1 MATIV
6 NTQGQLVDL
15 TTGEVVGRTEA
26 APTTTTDPRKGG
38 EGAPA
43 QVTQGGDK
51 VLGLVN
57 NLSWGFNAGMFA
69 LPDAA
74 QRVIGKG
81 LGLDENQVF
90 QFARFFNRGQV
101 APRNSEERY
110 ARAIGEGVGNTLPFT
125 GILAYSAA
133 ARPLISTTVVPR
145 TVTEAGK
152 TRNVAPVADFFR
164 GISDDSIRLIQRSP
178 RAAAALDVAFGAG
191 WETLRQAVEENVSD
205 DNPSKGLYKEMLP
218 AAAFIGLPM
227 AAFGLMKVSP
237 TARAFNWAKDKSTG
251 AGVAMSDVE
260 QEAMAGVPGPFK
272 LPLVNII
279 PKVLI
284 KNAERK
290 LGQVFGPISESKEA
304 QEALTA
310 LERAMADPRFAE
322 AGFVFDAAE
331 KTMYSPL
338 VREKFNL
345 LEQLGPKELESIKL
359 RINQN
364 QENLNKLFGELSP
377 QARQP
382 VLEAFQAAQADRQAF
397 FEGLLRQRADLT
409 NAEVAALSERLGPQN
424 IDMLNNELRGVL
436 MSRMELDN
444 RMRQNVLSRMGL
456 KQATAPD
463 GTPLPTRQDGK
474 SLFQAQDME
483 GAVMELLK
491 KYRPERPSMRV
502 SLPEP
507 IRLLNNFV
515 QSQQLRR
522 QKLENQALDS
532 LIDDVLRERLGA
544 PGEVIGEDLYKI
556 TFDNIKSL
564 FSTKGMSKKQMAEAA
579 REAQLLKGA
588 NFKVDE
594 KGMIRV
600 STGIPG
606 RALLINPQQM
616 RDDAARIARES
627 TKIDINVPEALDYL
641 TAAQRFRN
649 DSLSNYNAA
658 MSRGRTRQTDA
669 QRIMDT
675 GNAVFKDIEGLVL
688 NHSPRL
694 KGEYDAMKMVLDDY
708 KSVYDKTVPLLLTQ
722 TKKGGQEFLL
732 PNEDLLRNAFRTAD
746 GVKDVSAI
754 LGNDPQSQALM
765 MKGTIDWLR
774 TKGVVNKDGLVDPKM
789 IRSVLD
795 KNKNIV
801 EALPEPVRA
810 KLADEV
816 KLADDF
822 VNRVAEIDQRM
833 VAAKDNELDRLL
845 AKAVRP
851 GGDPRI
857 IFIDALRDSAVMTKL
872 VGAVGRDPEM
882 LAALRRSVYDVAT
895 EGVQGGGSL
904 KSFLDN
910 NERSLK
916 VLFSGTTHLQDL
928 NMLADLQRRVNA
940 FANVTGQIPAFE
952 SLDEGL
958 KRVFGSGIQY
968 LTTTMREAA
977 VGRISPETGALAL
990 MVRLTGSLENQ
1001 LYKRIFTRALESE
1014 EFAKNITRVGT
1025 PEQAAKAAKSLEE
1038 IGISAARVL
1047 QPARMGAQQAI
1058 SGAAQGEQPE
1068 KIAGMENLPVVPTPA
1083 PRTTAREMLNRVAP
1097 AAPPT
1102 RGFNPRLPTTPQAP
1116 RGGGAGQVPLMY
1128 PAMFPND
1135 PISALLQQRAA
1146 ALGGQP
1152 PQQ

>member
-38 EGAPA
+38 EGAPE

-57 NLSWGFNAGMFA
+57 NLSWGFNAGLFA

-90 QFARFFNRGQV
+90 QFTRFFNRGQV
-101 APRNSEERY
+101 APRNSGERY
-110 ARAIGEGVGNTLPFT
+110 SRAIGEGVGNTLPFT
-125 GILAYSAA
+125 GILAYTAGARPLVSAA
-133 ARPLISTTVVPR
+133 APATSLFKGI
-145 TVTEAGK
+145 
-152 TRNVAPVADFFR
+152 ADDT
-164 GISDDSIRLIQRSP
+164 IKLIQQSP

-227 AAFGLMKVSP
+227 AASGLMKVSP
-237 TARAFNWAKDKSTG
+237 TGRAINWAKDKSTG

-260 QEAMAGVPGPFK
+260 KEAMAGVPGPFK

-279 PKVLI
+279 PKALI

-290 LGQVFGPISESKEA
+290 LGQVFGPIAESKEA
-304 QEALTA
+304 QEALAA
-310 LERAMADPRFAE
+310 LEKAMLDPRFAE

-338 VREKFNL
+338 VREKINL

-364 QENLNKLFGELSP
+364 QEALNKLFGELSP

-483 GAVMELLK
+483 SAVMELLK

-502 SLPEP
+502 SMPEP
-507 IRLLNNFV
+507 IRLLDNFV
-515 QSQQLRR
+515 QSQMLQRD
-522 QKLENQALDS
+522 KLQRDTLTNLVDETLSSQ
-532 LIDDVLRERLGA
+532 LGA
-544 PGEVIGEDLYKI
+544 VGRDIDPEVYKALRDSVMKLVRGDKVKSGRRTPGLAELAPTPDA
-556 TFDNIKSL
+556 
-564 FSTKGMSKKQMAEAA
+564 KGNVAIPS
-579 REAQLLKGA
+579 
-588 NFKVDE
+588 V
-594 KGMIRV
+594 
-600 STGIPG
+600 IPG
-606 RALLINPQQM
+606 RKIVINPQQL
-616 RDDAARIARES
+616 REDAERIAAAS
-627 TKIDINVPEALDYL
+627 TKIDLNLPEALDYL

-669 QRIMDT
+669 QRIIDT

-722 TKKGGQEFLL
+722 TKKGGQEYLL

-774 TKGVVNKDGLVDPKM
+774 TKGVVNKDGLIDPKM

-795 KNKNIV
+795 KNRNIV

-816 KLADDF
+816 RLADDF

-833 VAAKDNELDRLL
+833 VAAKDNELDRILT
-845 AKAVRP
+845 KAVRP
-851 GGDPRI
+851 GSDPRTVLN
-857 IFIDALRDSAVMTKL
+857 DALRDPAIMTKL
-872 VGAVGRDPEM
+872 VSAVGKDAET
-882 LAALRRSVYDVAT
+882 LASLRRSVYDIAT
-895 EGVQGGGSL
+895 EGAQGGGAL
-904 KSFLDN
+904 KTFIDS
-910 NERSLK
+910 NEKSLK
-916 VLFSGTTHLQDL
+916 VLFGSTGHLDDL
-928 NMLADLQRRVNA
+928 KTLADLQRRVNA

-952 SLDEGL
+952 SLDESL

-968 LTTTMREAA
+968 LTTTAREAA
-977 VGRISPETGALAL
+977 VGRISPQTGALAL
-990 MVRLTGSLENQ
+990 LVRLTGGLENQ

-1083 PRTTAREMLNRVAP
+1083 PRTTAREMLNRVVP
-1097 AAPPT
+1097 PAPPT

>member
-15 TTGEVVGRTEA
+15 TTGEVIGRTEA
-26 APTTTTDPRKGG
+26 TPTTATDPRKGG
-38 EGAPA
+38 QGAPE
-43 QVTQGGDK
+43 QVTQGADK
-51 VLGLVN
+51 VQGLVN
-57 NLSWGFNAGMFA
+57 NLSWGFNAGLFA

-90 QFARFFNRGQV
+90 QFTRFFNRGQV
-101 APRNSEERY
+101 APRNVEERY

-125 GILAYSAA
+125 GILAYTAGARPLVSAA
-133 ARPLISTTVVPR
+133 APSTSLFK
-145 TVTEAGK
+145 GI
-152 TRNVAPVADFFR
+152 ADDT
-164 GISDDSIRLIQRSP
+164 IKLIQQSP

-227 AAFGLMKVSP
+227 AASGLMKVSP
-237 TARAFNWAKDKSTG
+237 TGRAINWAKDKSTG

-260 QEAMAGVPGPFK
+260 KEAMAGVPGPFK

-279 PKVLI
+279 PKTLI

-290 LGQVFGPISESKEA
+290 LGQVFGPIAESKEA

-338 VREKFNL
+338 VREKINL

-364 QENLNKLFGELSP
+364 QEALNRLFGELSP

-397 FEGLLRQRADLT
+397 FSNLVRQQKELT
-409 NAEVAALSERLGPQN
+409 EAEVVALSERLGPQN

-436 MSRMELDN
+436 MSRMEMDN
-444 RMRQNVLSRMGL
+444 RMRQSVLSRMGL

-483 GAVMELLK
+483 PAVMDLLK

-502 SLPEP
+502 SMPEP
-507 IRLLNNFV
+507 IRLLDNFV
-515 QSQQLRR
+515 QSQMLQRD
-522 QKLENQALDS
+522 KLQRDTLTNLVDETLSTQ
-532 LIDDVLRERLGA
+532 LGA
-544 PGEVIGEDLYKI
+544 VGRDIDPEVYKALRDSVMKLVRGDKVKTGRRTPGLAELAPTPDA
-556 TFDNIKSL
+556 
-564 FSTKGMSKKQMAEAA
+564 KGNVAIPS
-579 REAQLLKGA
+579 
-588 NFKVDE
+588 V
-594 KGMIRV
+594 
-600 STGIPG
+600 IPG
-606 RALLINPQQM
+606 RKIVLNPQQL
-616 RDDAARIARES
+616 REDAERIAAAS
-627 TKIDINVPEALDYL
+627 TKIDLNLPEALDYL

-649 DSLSNYNAA
+649 DSLANYNAA

-675 GNAVFKDIEGLVL
+675 GNAVFRDIEGLVL

-708 KSVYDKTVPLLLTQ
+708 KTVFDKTVPLLMTQ

-774 TKGVVNKDGLVDPKM
+774 TKGVVNKDGLVDPKI

-833 VAAKDNELDRLL
+833 VAAKDNELDRILT
-845 AKAVRP
+845 KAVRP
-851 GGDPRI
+851 GSDPRTVLN
-857 IFIDALRDSAVMTKL
+857 DALRDPAIMTKL
-872 VGAVGRDPEM
+872 VGAVGKDAET
-882 LAALRRSVYDVAT
+882 LASLRRSVYDIAT
-895 EGVQGGGSL
+895 EGAQGGGAL
-904 KSFLDN
+904 KTFIDS
-910 NERSLK
+910 NEKSLK
-916 VLFSGTTHLQDL
+916 VLFGSTKHLEDL
-928 NMLADLQRRVNA
+928 KTLADLQRRVNA

-968 LTTTMREAA
+968 MTTTMREAA

-990 MVRLTGSLENQ
+990 MVRLTGGLENQ

-1083 PRTTAREMLNRVAP
+1083 PRTTAREMLNRVIP
-1097 AAPPT
+1097 PGPPT
-1102 RGFNPRLPTTPQAP
+1102 RGTNFNPRLPTTPQAP
-1116 RGGGAGQVPLMY
+1116 QGGASQVPLMY

-1146 ALGGQP
+1146 SVGGQP
-1152 PQQ
+1152 PQR

>member
-38 EGAPA
+38 EGAPE

-57 NLSWGFNAGMFA
+57 NLSWGFNAGLFA

-74 QRVIGKG
+74 QRVVGKG

-101 APRNSEERY
+101 APRNSGERY
-110 ARAIGEGVGNTLPFT
+110 SRAIGEGVGNTLPFT
-125 GILAYSAA
+125 GILAYTAGARPLVSAA
-133 ARPLISTTVVPR
+133 APATSLFKGI
-145 TVTEAGK
+145 
-152 TRNVAPVADFFR
+152 ADDT
-164 GISDDSIRLIQRSP
+164 IKLIQQSP

-227 AAFGLMKVSP
+227 AASGLMKVSP
-237 TARAFNWAKDKSTG
+237 SARAFNWAKDKSTG

-279 PKVLI
+279 PKTLI

-304 QEALTA
+304 QEALAA
-310 LERAMADPRFAE
+310 LEKAMLDPRFAE

-338 VREKFNL
+338 VREKINL

-364 QENLNKLFGELSP
+364 QEALNKLFGELSP

-483 GAVMELLK
+483 SAVMELLK

-502 SLPEP
+502 SMPEP
-507 IRLLNNFV
+507 IRLLDNFV
-515 QSQQLRR
+515 QSQMLQRD
-522 QKLENQALDS
+522 KLQRDTLTNLVDETLSSQ
-532 LIDDVLRERLGA
+532 LGA
-544 PGEVIGEDLYKI
+544 VGRDIDPEVYKALRDSVMKLVRGDKVKSGRRTPGLAELAPTPDA
-556 TFDNIKSL
+556 
-564 FSTKGMSKKQMAEAA
+564 KGNVAIPS
-579 REAQLLKGA
+579 
-588 NFKVDE
+588 V
-594 KGMIRV
+594 
-600 STGIPG
+600 IPG
-606 RALLINPQQM
+606 RKIVINPQQL
-616 RDDAARIARES
+616 REDAERIAAAS
-627 TKIDINVPEALDYL
+627 TKIDLNLPEALDYL

-669 QRIMDT
+669 QRIIDT

-833 VAAKDNELDRLL
+833 VAAKDNELDRILT
-845 AKAVRP
+845 KAVRP
-851 GGDPRI
+851 GSDPRTVLN
-857 IFIDALRDSAVMTKL
+857 DALRDPAIMTKL
-872 VGAVGRDPEM
+872 VGAVGKDAET
-882 LAALRRSVYDVAT
+882 LASLRRSVYDIAT
-895 EGVQGGGSL
+895 EGTKGGGSL
-904 KSFLDN
+904 KSFIDA
-910 NERSLK
+910 NEKSLK
-916 VLFSGTTHLQDL
+916 VLFGSTGHLDDL
-928 NMLADLQRRVNA
+928 KTLADLQRRVNA

-990 MVRLTGSLENQ
+990 MVRLTGGLENQ